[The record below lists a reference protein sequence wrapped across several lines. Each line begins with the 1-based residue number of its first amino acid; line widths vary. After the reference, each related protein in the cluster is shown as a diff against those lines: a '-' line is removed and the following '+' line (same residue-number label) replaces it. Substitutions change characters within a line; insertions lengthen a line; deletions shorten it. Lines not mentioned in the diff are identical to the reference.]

1 MGKVKT
7 VWEDCDILVVGGG
20 MAGTGAAYEAR
31 YWGRDMKIIC
41 AEKANID
48 RSGAVAQGL
57 YAINCYMGMQ
67 WDENQPEDHVRYA
80 RNDLMGLFVKILLL
94 IWHVMWI
101 LLFISLKSGAF
112 RLCEMK
118 KLDITSVRVN
128 GK

>member
-48 RSGAVAQGL
+48 RSGAVVYERRVSAS
-57 YAINCYMGMQ
+57 YN
-67 WDENQPEDHVRYA
+67 
-80 RNDLMGLFVKILLL
+80 
-94 IWHVMWI
+94 
-101 LLFISLKSGAF
+101 LKYDY
-112 RLCEMK
+112 LE
-118 KLDITSVRVN
+118 L
-128 GK
+128 